1 MGFAGF
7 IVGERLYVK
16 DDLRGDRSLTVR
28 RDRLFEVMLSAT
40 VRKEPSGDV
49 GQQSQKRSKE
59 IGIWSSSCSNLK
71 SQKHGQWA
79 S

>member
-28 RDRLFEVMLSAT
+28 RDRFFEVILSAT
-40 VRKEPSGDV
+40 VRKEPNGGV
-49 GQQSQKRSKE
+49 GQQSQKCSKE
-59 IGIWSSSCSNLK
+59 IGIWSSLFK
-71 SQKHGQWA
+71 SKEPKV
-79 S
+79 